1 MKTKKNKPTSD
12 SAVGVGCKVIPLCE
26 SCKFWNNNQ
35 AELEYNARVGI
46 CTCYKW
52 KFTTTNYG
60 DIMLLDRKNKS
71 DKFMGVQRF
80 ESQINEIPFGKVE
93 PSNYCLV
100 TEENFGCIY
109 HKKI

>member
-1 MKTKKNKPTSD
+1 MNNKIKGSRQPKG
-12 SAVGVGCKVIPLCE
+12 VGVEMRVIPFCE
-26 SCKFWNNNQ
+26 SCKFWNNKQ
-35 AELEYNARVGI
+35 AELEYNARAGI

-60 DIMLLDRKNKS
+60 DVMLLDRKNKS
-71 DKFMGVQRF
+71 DKFMNVQRF
-80 ESQINEIPFGKVE
+80 ESQMNEMPFGKVE

-109 HKKI
+109 HKKV